1 MRQMLKRT
9 MALFLALVL
18 LAGVQVLAADS
29 NTNADRLN
37 ALGLFKGTGNGYEL
51 EGTAT
56 RIQGLVML
64 IRLLG
69 EESEALECTAP
80 NPFDDVTNE
89 LYARYA
95 AYSYMKGY
103 AKGITDNAYN
113 PDGKLDFR
121 SYITLLLRALGYDDG
136 AGDFSWDRAAE
147 KAAEIGLT
155 DSGSASIILSNNPT
169 LYRADIVDLSYSA
182 LTFGLKN
189 SSRALAEKLIDKGVF
204 TRAQAQAQGVLGGK
218 VPFTYTSRDYSTIS
232 RETGTYSLPS
242 GKVKADVVTVNTLNP
257 KVKVK
262 TVMVNNTLGAT
273 DSFSNIVKGSEA
285 AVIVNG
291 NFFESNKTFQ
301 RPVGHVMSNGQF
313 LYGSS
318 GLNSFGFTEGGEI
331 RVGQP
336 ALFFHAVSS
345 DYRWACYELNSEIQN
360 ASSAVMYTP
369 AYGASVAFTAN
380 GTAVTV
386 DGGVIQSVQAVQAGG
401 SMAIP
406 SNGYV
411 MHFGPEYTSTSYY
424 KEPTVGTAVTLVP
437 ELFRPDESGFTL
449 DGVTE
454 IVSGSPRLVKNGE
467 ICMTLDEGFN
477 ESRFTT
483 ASTSR
488 TALGKLSNGK
498 LIIVSTNAAT
508 IQQMRELMLQLGCVE
523 AVNLDGGGSTSFAC
537 QGQIIRSP
545 GRKLTTTLQVFVDQ

>member
-1 MRQMLKRT
+1 MKR
-9 MALFLALVL
+9 MVKQAAALFLVIVL
-18 LAGVQVLAADS
+18 LAGVWSWAVDS

-64 IRLLG
+64 IRLMG
-69 EESEALECTAP
+69 EEDEALACTSA
-80 NPFDDVTNE
+80 NPFEDVTNE

-95 AYSYMKGY
+95 AYGY
-103 AKGITDNAYN
+103 AKGYANGISANAYN
-113 PDGKLDFR
+113 PDGKLDFK
-121 SYITLLLRALGYDDG
+121 SYITFLLRALGYDDK
-136 AGDFSWDRAAE
+136 AGDFSWERAPE
-147 KAAEIGLT
+147 KAAQIGLT
-155 DSGSASIILSNNPT
+155 DSASASFILNNNPT

-182 LTFGLKN
+182 LTYKFKDGSKTM
-189 SSRALAEKLIDKGVF
+189 AEKLIGDGVF
-204 TRAQAQAQGVLGGK
+204 TRAQAQAQGVLNGNI
-218 VPFTYTSRDYSTIS
+218 PFAYTNRDYSTIS
-232 RETGTYSLPS
+232 RETNTYSLPS

-262 TVMVNNTLGAT
+262 TFMVNNTLGAT
-273 DSFSNIVKGSEA
+273 DSFSNIVKNSGA

-291 NFFESNKTFQ
+291 NFFESYQKFQ
-301 RPVGHVMSNGQF
+301 KPIGHVMSSGQF
-313 LYGSS
+313 LYGMS
-318 GLNSFGFTEGGEI
+318 GLHSFGFTESGEI
-331 RVGQP
+331 KVGQP
-336 ALFFHAVSS
+336 ALFFHAVSA
-345 DYRWACYELNSEIQN
+345 DYKWACYNLNYDIQGQG
-360 ASSAVMYTP
+360 SIMYTP
-369 AYGASVAFTAN
+369 AFGSSVSINAP

-386 DGGVIQSVQAVQAGG
+386 EGGIIQSVQTVNKGD
-401 SMAIP
+401 SLPIP

-411 MHFGPEYTSTSYY
+411 MHFGPEFTSTTYY

-437 ELFRPDESGFTL
+437 ELFRPDDNGFTL

-454 IVSGSPRLVKNGE
+454 MVSGSPRLVKQGE

-483 ASTSR
+483 ASTPR

-498 LIIVSTNAAT
+498 LVIVSTGAAT

-523 AVNLDGGGSTSFAC
+523 AVNLDGGGSTSFAW
-537 QGQIIRSP
+537 QGQIVRSP
-545 GRKLTTTLQVFVDQ
+545 GRNLTTTLQVFVEQ